1 MRIRNLFKKQ
11 IDRSIQGV
19 VTIGNENDLQKIQ
32 ELDEYVVTKEIT
44 EEFRRFF
51 KKYSESIKTPTDK
64 MGVWITG
71 FFGSGKSH
79 FLKIMGYLLEN
90 ELVGDKN
97 AIDYFEDKIQDNF
110 VMNYIKQSAQI
121 KNKVIL
127 FNIDSKAKS
136 NSKQQSQAIMDIM
149 LRSFNEAVGLCSTTP
164 WVADMERILIKEGV
178 YEGFKESFK
187 KLSKKDWIDGRNH
200 ALLNRDK
207 IIKSLVE
214 VRDMS
219 VESAEA
225 FVTDA
230 TLNHTKTTEEFAKIV
245 NDYTKANKTR
255 VIFLM
260 DEVGQFIGTSG
271 SLMLNL
277 QTVVEDL
284 GKLCHG
290 DAWVVVTSQQH
301 IVTMVDANK
310 GTQNDFSKI
319 QGRFDTR
326 ILLSGSNADEVI
338 KKRLLEK
345 SENAVT
351 PLKSL
356 YEQYQSKLS
365 NLIMF
370 DAKPTWTGFKNAEE
384 FKDVYPFVPY
394 QFELLQ
400 KVFEAIREHGM
411 TEGKHLSQNE
421 RSLLNGFQEAAK
433 EVAESDSNILVPF
446 DSFYATVKNF
456 IDYPIQTVFTN
467 AQRKPS
473 LDDFDLRVLKLLFM
487 IKHVK
492 EMDATI
498 ERLSTLMVSS
508 INEDKLVLRDK
519 ILNSLKKLE
528 EETLIQKNGPEYDFL
543 TNEEQDVNRQINN
556 TSYNEG
562 DVTRTVSEIIYDR
575 VLDSNKYRYKSRY
588 DFSLNRYVDDEI
600 KGSYN
605 PDNITIK
612 VISQLNNQNLSEE
625 SEFMSESMRLSGIVI
640 DLREGTYL
648 EELIKAAKI
657 ENFRRNNST
666 NASASLA
673 EIMDK
678 KIREASDRRKRAEQI
693 IREVLKKAPIYANSS
708 LLNIREK
715 DAKDRIHEA
724 IENQIESKFYKL
736 DYVKSYYNSNDAIN
750 TMLNDSRTSLDT
762 LEQDA
767 NYIAYKEILDKL
779 KDGKKIHRR
788 TSVKQ
793 LIDIFLK
800 APYGWKELDVRGM
813 IGSLLKANQ
822 IKISIH
828 DSVIALNDQNFKYK
842 FSKAE
847 SLDTMVVLI
856 QEKMDDQILFEVK
869 KIMKDAFDET
879 YPIQE
884 EQLKNDV
891 LEFFRGK
898 KKILE
903 DIQTKYG
910 PGSFAGKSALADIY
924 TVFEKITK
932 SNDNGIIF
940 NSVISNKDALINN
953 APVLE
958 QIISFYQS
966 NSAQKKNFNDAKEIV
981 DWYLKNQ
988 LFENLVGLD
997 EVVEKMNAI
1006 LNLDLPFARMNE
1018 LGTLVFQAKTIQDKI
1033 KQEKIKVIND
1043 VLNKNLKAIE
1053 YEINQALELELEEAD
1068 KSDLNTKFDEVKD
1081 KFSQWFNHL
1090 SLASQNELDSTK
1102 NASDREV
1109 EGVKRYIA
1117 NIITRPSDDT
1127 PSDEPKPIVKR
1138 VRIAQFV
1145 SVANKRI
1152 KTKEDVKKVLNE
1164 IERNL
1169 IELLSGA
1176 DEIDVE

>member
-1 MRIRNLFKKQ
+1 MKIRNLFKKQ

-19 VTIGNENDLQKIQ
+19 VTIGNETDIQKMQ

-44 EEFRRFF
+44 DAFRMFF
-51 KKYSESIKTPTDK
+51 KRYSESIKTPTDK

-79 FLKIMGYLLEN
+79 FLKILGYLLEN
-90 ELVGDKN
+90 ERVGEKN
-97 AIDYFEDKIQDNF
+97 AIDYFEDKVQDNF

-121 KNKVIL
+121 NNKVIL

-149 LRSFNEAVGLCSTTP
+149 LRSFNESVGLCSTTP
-164 WVADMERILIKEGV
+164 WVADMERILIKEDN
-178 YEGFKESFK
+178 YESFK
-187 KLSKKDWIDGRNH
+187 DSFKTFSKKDWADGRNH
-200 ALLNRDK
+200 ALLNRDN

-225 FVTDA
+225 FVNDA
-230 TLNHTKTTEEFAKIV
+230 TLNYTKTTEEFAKIV
-245 NDYTKANKTR
+245 NEHTKKYKTR

-260 DEVGQFIGTSG
+260 DEVGQFIGTNG

-284 GKLCHG
+284 GKFCHG
-290 DAWVVVTSQQH
+290 NAWVVVTSQQH
-301 IVTMVDANK
+301 ITTMVDANK

-345 SENAVT
+345 NENSVT

-370 DAKPTWTGFKNAEE
+370 EAKPTWTGFKNSEE

-433 EVAESDSNILVPF
+433 EVADSDTNILVPF

-467 AQRKPS
+467 AERKPS
-473 LDDFDLRVLKLLFM
+473 LNSFDLRVLRLLFM
-487 IKHVK
+487 IKYVK
-492 EMDATI
+492 EMPATVD
-498 ERLSTLMVSS
+498 RLSTLMVEK
-508 INEDKLVLRDK
+508 IDDDKLVLRDK
-519 ILNSLKKLE
+519 ILISLKKLE
-528 EETLIQKNGPEYDFL
+528 EETLIQKNGAEYDFL

-575 VLDSNKYRYKSRY
+575 ILDSNRYRYKSRY

-612 VISQLNNQNLSEE
+612 LISQLNNQNLSEE

-666 NASASLA
+666 SASSSLA

-678 KIREASDRRKRAEQI
+678 KVREASERRKRAEEI
-693 IREVLKKAPIYANSS
+693 IRDILKKAPIYANSA

-715 DAKDRIHEA
+715 DARDRMNEA
-724 IENQIESKFYKL
+724 IENQIESKYYKL
-736 DYVKSYYNSNDAIN
+736 DYVKEYYNNNDSIN
-750 TMLNDSRTSLDT
+750 IMLNDNRLSMDAF
-762 LEQDA
+762 EQEA
-767 NYIAYKEILDKL
+767 NYTAYKEILDKL
-779 KDGKKIHRR
+779 KEGKKLHRR

-793 LIDIFLK
+793 LIDMFAK

-813 IGSLLKANQ
+813 IGNLLKANQ
-822 IKISIH
+822 LKISIH
-828 DSVIALNDQNFKYK
+828 DNVVALNDQNFKYK
-842 FSKAE
+842 FSKGE

-856 QEKMDDQILFEVK
+856 QEKIDDQILYEVK

-891 LEFFRGK
+891 LEFFNGK

-910 PGSFAGKSALADIY
+910 PGSFAGKSALAEIY
-924 TVFEKITK
+924 STFEKITK
-932 SNDNGIIF
+932 SNDNVVIF
-940 NSVISNKDALINN
+940 NSVISNKDALIEN
-953 APVLE
+953 APILE
-958 QIISFYQS
+958 QITSFYQT
-966 NSAQKKNFNDAKEIV
+966 NSAQMKNFQDAKEIV
-981 DWYLKNQ
+981 NWYTKNQ
-988 LFENLVGLD
+988 MFEDLSGLD
-997 EVVEKMNAI
+997 DVIESMIKI
-1006 LNLDLPFARMNE
+1006 LDLDLPFSKMNE
-1018 LGTLVFQAKTIQDKI
+1018 LGTFVFQAKAIQDKI
-1033 KQEKIKVIND
+1033 KDEKIKVITSA
-1043 VLNKNLKAIE
+1043 LNKNLQAIE
-1053 YEINQALELELEEAD
+1053 HEINQALLLNLDESDKAD
-1068 KSDLNTKFDEVKD
+1068 LSTKFEEVKD
-1081 KFSQWFNHL
+1081 KFNQWFNHL

-1109 EGVKRYIA
+1109 DGVKRYISEV
-1117 NIITRPSDDT
+1117 ITRPSEDT
-1127 PSDEPKPIVKR
+1127 LNDEAKPTVKR
-1138 VRIAQFV
+1138 VKIGQLI

-1152 KTKEDVKKVLNE
+1152 KSKDDVKKVLSE

-1169 IELLSGA
+1169 VELLIDT